1 MRLFDVVDHLQD
13 GYYLTIKDEKE
24 NIYGGRVCTVRYV
37 SDKLKKKG
45 YYEIILLTGD
55 RYYSYTT
62 ENNYEVI
69 ALKDTEDNDL
79 FTDLYEKHYCLD
91 GDIVDKIKEIIT
103 SWDDYDGTGKTDM
116 IILLRH
122 YLGISKNVIK
132 LITFLHNLYP
142 GRDQFEEKTQDETE
156 FMIETIKNVT
166 QESDESAI
174 VATSI
179 DTTQSS
185 GDETGNAL
193 KGMNDSLDNLQ
204 QYVNKRHQIIK
215 DFANGDKDLSKYGE
229 KTYDELMSEN
239 DSNIQNALKNANSYK
254 QQILSIV
261 KTQSQKEQDALFKVI
276 DARKEAL
283 KKKRDY
289 YEYDKKM
296 KSSTKEINLL
306 QQQIDAL
313 DDVGDA
319 ETRAQKARLEAQLKD
334 AQDDL
339 DDTVRDHVYD
349 LQVDGLD
356 DLEDQLKEDFEK
368 WSNELSGN
376 LDKMSQA
383 INDAI
388 NNSGASAADA
398 MNTLAEVLKQFNIT
412 PDQLGI
418 SASNLSAGN
427 IKKYDKGTKHIG
439 HNSVV
444 MTNENGREIIV
455 TDKGWLTDVHTGD
468 EIIST
473 ADTAALGEV
482 AEKYRNNELL
492 PNIRIPEIK
501 SDGDRNVVYN
511 YTNNSP
517 VTIQGDLVRDTLPD
531 LKTILKES
539 SKYTQNEMRKNLRRT

>member
-1 MRLFDVVDHLQD
+1 MVKNKCGFVGV
-13 GYYLTIKDEKE
+13 GA
-24 NIYGGRVCTVRYV
+24 YGGNQVRPFYKESYPSLFINTALTDLNSLTDVEEKYKYHVPGSEGCNKDRKKSKELFRQEIDNIINEIKEKMPGIEYLFIVASAGGGCGSGVLAALKQVAMEEMDLKGCIIITVLPDTKTESIKALINSYETLAEIEQLNEYAGATFILDN
-37 SDKLKKKG
+37 DKSTNKMRINEMFFCYLDS
-45 YYEIILLTGD
+45 LLT
-55 RYYSYTT
+55 S
-62 ENNYEVI
+62 EN
-69 ALKDTEDNDL
+69 
-79 FTDLYEKHYCLD
+79 
-91 GDIVDKIKEIIT
+91 
-103 SWDDYDGTGKTDM
+103 
-116 IILLRH
+116 
-122 YLGISKNVIK
+122 
-132 LITFLHNLYP
+132 
-142 GRDQFEEKTQDETE
+142 
-156 FMIETIKNVT
+156 
-166 QESDESAI
+166 
-174 VATSI
+174 
-179 DTTQSS
+179 SS
-185 GDETGNAL
+185 T
-193 KGMNDSLDNLQ
+193 
-204 QYVNKRHQIIK
+204 YVNKRHQIIK

-289 YEYDKKM
+289 YEYDKKI

>member
-1 MRLFDVVDHLQD
+1 MF
-13 GYYLTIKDEKE
+13 
-24 NIYGGRVCTVRYV
+24 
-37 SDKLKKKG
+37 
-45 YYEIILLTGD
+45 
-55 RYYSYTT
+55 
-62 ENNYEVI
+62 
-69 ALKDTEDNDL
+69 
-79 FTDLYEKHYCLD
+79 
-91 GDIVDKIKEIIT
+91 
-103 SWDDYDGTGKTDM
+103 
-116 IILLRH
+116 
-122 YLGISKNVIK
+122 
-132 LITFLHNLYP
+132 
-142 GRDQFEEKTQDETE
+142 
-156 FMIETIKNVT
+156 
-166 QESDESAI
+166 
-174 VATSI
+174 
-179 DTTQSS
+179 
-185 GDETGNAL
+185 
-193 KGMNDSLDNLQ
+193 
-204 QYVNKRHQIIK
+204 
-215 DFANGDKDLSKYGE
+215 
-229 KTYDELMSEN
+229 
-239 DSNIQNALKNANSYK
+239 
-254 QQILSIV
+254 
-261 KTQSQKEQDALFKVI
+261 LFKVI

-289 YEYDKKM
+289 WEYDKKI

-313 DDVGDA
+313 DGVTDA
-319 ETRAQKARLEAQLKD
+319 ESRAQKARLEAQLKD

-376 LDKMSQA
+376 LDKMSKA

-439 HNSVV
+439 HNSVA
-444 MTNENGREIIV
+444 MTNENGREIVV
-455 TDKGWLTDVHTGD
+455 TNKGWLTKLGASDQ
-468 EIIST
+468 IIST
-473 ADTAALGEV
+473 DNTAALIEM
-482 AEKYRNNELL
+482 AEKYRNNDLIS
-492 PNIRIPEIK
+492 NIKIPEIK

-531 LKTILKES
+531 LQTILKES
-539 SKYTQNEMRKNLRRT
+539 NKYTQNEMRKNLRRT